1 MSIEL
6 SIVGPFLSRGLICH
20 LVVVVTVFPLA
31 SCHLGSFFRTMKTRS
46 DDDAQASRQL
56 ASSQPP
62 RQAATKTHRA
72 QAGSHAGRQ
81 LQARS
86 HASRQL
92 ASTQAGRQGECWRN
106 PINFLAKSLEN
117 PDTILAI
124 SWENSEK
131 ILAEFWQNP
140 RTIPAKSWQNPAESW
155 ANPGNILGKA
165 GRVRAKSWKN
175 PDRQTGRTHSRSF
188 P

>member
-1 MSIEL
+1 MMKSFVSLPTLASHPDICDHEHYSCMRMAFEFGMNDFQRFRKMSV
-6 SIVGPFLSRGLICH
+6 VGFIFSGSVIWR
-20 LVVVVTVFPLA
+20 LVVVVTVSPLA
-31 SCHLGSFFRTMKTRS
+31 SCYLGSFFRTMKTRS
-46 DDDAQASRQL
+46 DDVAQASTQL

-62 RQAATKTHRA
+62 RQAATKIHRA

-92 ASTQAGRQGECWRN
+92 ASTQAGRRGECWRN

-140 RTIPAKSWQNPAESW
+140 GKILAES
-155 ANPGNILGKA
+155 
-165 GRVRAKSWKN
+165 
-175 PDRQTGRTHSRSF
+175 
-188 P
+188 